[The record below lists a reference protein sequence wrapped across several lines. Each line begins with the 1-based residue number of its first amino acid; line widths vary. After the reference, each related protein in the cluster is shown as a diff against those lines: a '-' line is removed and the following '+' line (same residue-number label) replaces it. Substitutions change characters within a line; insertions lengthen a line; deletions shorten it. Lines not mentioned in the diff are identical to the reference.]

1 MMYKKQNLPELTL
14 RGLVLGSILTIIF
27 TASNVYLGL
36 KVGLTFSSSIPA
48 VVISMAVL
56 SLFKT
61 SNILENNMIQTQASA
76 AGTLSSVIFVIPGL
90 FMCGY
95 WSEFPLWQTFMIC
108 LCGGGLG
115 VLFTIPLR
123 RTMVVES
130 KLAYPEGRAAAEIL
144 KVANKDQSSKKGK
157 QGIKEIA
164 LGSFIAAIFS
174 LLSNGFKLAASES
187 NFAFIW
193 NKMAFGFSMG
203 YSLALL
209 GAGYLVGLAG
219 AIALFVG
226 MFLAWGIFTPYLSN
240 FEFDSA
246 KNAVDLA
253 SSVWS
258 SKVRLIGTGAI
269 AIAALWTLIELLK
282 PVIEGI
288 KEIVKNVKIT
298 KAALWTLI
306 ELLKPVIEGIKE
318 IVKNVKITNQE
329 KNERTNID
337 LSLKSIFIL
346 FVLMVVGLFIT
357 FYSFV
362 EDANLSIYYQM
373 LFSFVGTLVSVL
385 IGFFVAAACGYM
397 AGLVGS
403 SSSPISGIGLI
414 GVIISSIVFLVLG
427 VELFQDPM
435 LSKFAVALAIF
446 TTSVILATA
455 AISNDNLQDLKTG
468 HLVGATPWKQQVAL
482 LVGCVFGA
490 LAIVPV
496 LNLLY
501 QAYGFV
507 GAMPREGM
515 DASSA
520 LAAPQANLMSTI
532 AQGIFHH
539 NIEWGYMAFGVFV
552 GILMIIIDKILRRTQ
567 KMSLPPLA
575 VGIGIYLPP
584 AVNIPL
590 VIGGILKYIVM
601 QHLTKKYAKNSHK
614 EEKLASCEQ
623 RGTLFASGLIVGE
636 SIFGVIIAGI
646 TVFSVSMGGSENP
659 LALNLANFHDSE
671 LFALIF
677 FVGVVLY
684 FIKRIVKKDA

>member
-123 RTMVVES
+123 RTIVVES

-269 AIAALWTLIELLK
+269 AI
-282 PVIEGI
+282 
-288 KEIVKNVKIT
+288 
-298 KAALWTLI
+298 AALWTLI

>member
-1 MMYKKQNLPELTL
+1 KQNLPELTL

-269 AIAALWTLIELLK
+269 AI
-282 PVIEGI
+282 
-288 KEIVKNVKIT
+288 
-298 KAALWTLI
+298 AALWTLI

>member
-1 MMYKKQNLPELTL
+1 MYKKQNLPELTL
-14 RGLVLGSILTIIF
+14 RGLILGSILTIIF

-61 SNILENNMIQTQASA
+61 SNILENNMVQTQASA

-219 AIALFVG
+219 AIALFIG

-269 AIAALWTLIELLK
+269 AI
-282 PVIEGI
+282 
-288 KEIVKNVKIT
+288 
-298 KAALWTLI
+298 AALWTLI

-552 GILMIIIDKILRRTQ
+552 GILMIIIDKILKGTQ

>member
-1 MMYKKQNLPELTL
+1 MYKKQNLPELTL

-61 SNILENNMIQTQASA
+61 SNILENNMVQTQASA

-123 RTMVVES
+123 RAMVVES

-144 KVANKDQSSKKGK
+144 KVANKDQSNKKGK

-298 KAALWTLI
+298 
-306 ELLKPVIEGIKE
+306 
-318 IVKNVKITNQE
+318 NQE

-346 FVLMVVGLFIT
+346 FVLMVAGLFIT

-552 GILMIIIDKILRRTQ
+552 GILMIIIDKILKGTQ

-601 QHLTKKYAKNSHK
+601 QYLTKKYAKNSHK

>member
-1 MMYKKQNLPELTL
+1 MQKTYSLPELTL
-14 RGLVLGSILTIIF
+14 RGLLLGSILTIIF

-61 SNILENNMIQTQASA
+61 SNILENNMVQTQASA

-298 KAALWTLI
+298 
-306 ELLKPVIEGIKE
+306 
-318 IVKNVKITNQE
+318 NQE

-362 EDANLSIYYQM
+362 EDTNLSIYYQM

-539 NIEWGYMAFGVFV
+539 NIEWGYIAFGVVV
-552 GILMIIIDKILRRTQ
+552 GIFIIIIDKILR
-567 KMSLPPLA
+567 KNGNLSLPPLA

-584 AVNIPL
+584 SVNIPL
-590 VIGGILKYIVM
+590 VIGGILKYFVM
-601 QHLTKKYAKNSHK
+601 RYLANKYQNNSHK
-614 EEKLASCEQ
+614 NEKIATHEQ
-623 RGTLFASGLIVGE
+623 KGTLFASGLIVGE
-636 SIFGVIIAGI
+636 SIFGVIIAAI
-646 TVFSVSMGGSENP
+646 TVFSVSMGGSESP
-659 LALNLANFHDSE
+659 LKLSFLNIHNNE
-671 LFALIF
+671 LLGLIF
-677 FVGVVLY
+677 FIGVILY
-684 FIKRIVKKDA
+684 FIKRIVKIH

>member
-14 RGLVLGSILTIIF
+14 RGLILGSILTIIF

-61 SNILENNMIQTQASA
+61 SNILENNMVQTQASA

-298 KAALWTLI
+298 
-306 ELLKPVIEGIKE
+306 
-318 IVKNVKITNQE
+318 NQE

-397 AGLVGS
+397 AGLVES

-552 GILMIIIDKILRRTQ
+552 GILMIIIDKILKGTQ

-584 AVNIPL
+584 AINIPL

>member
-14 RGLVLGSILTIIF
+14 RGLILGSILTIIF

-61 SNILENNMIQTQASA
+61 SNILENNMVQTQASA

-123 RTMVVES
+123 RAMVVES

-144 KVANKDQSSKKGK
+144 KVANKDQSNKKGK

-174 LLSNGFKLAASES
+174 LLTNGFKLAASES

-193 NKMAFGFSMG
+193 NKMVFGFSMG

-298 KAALWTLI
+298 
-306 ELLKPVIEGIKE
+306 
-318 IVKNVKITNQE
+318 NQE

-373 LFSFVGTLVSVL
+373 LFSFIGTLVSVL

-507 GAMPREGM
+507 GAIPREGM

-539 NIEWGYMAFGVFV
+539 NIEWGYMA
-552 GILMIIIDKILRRTQ
+552 
-567 KMSLPPLA
+567 
-575 VGIGIYLPP
+575 
-584 AVNIPL
+584 
-590 VIGGILKYIVM
+590 
-601 QHLTKKYAKNSHK
+601 
-614 EEKLASCEQ
+614 
-623 RGTLFASGLIVGE
+623 
-636 SIFGVIIAGI
+636 
-646 TVFSVSMGGSENP
+646 
-659 LALNLANFHDSE
+659 
-671 LFALIF
+671 
-677 FVGVVLY
+677 
-684 FIKRIVKKDA
+684 

>member
-1 MMYKKQNLPELTL
+1 MYKKQNLPELTL
-14 RGLVLGSILTIIF
+14 RGLILGSILTIIF

-61 SNILENNMIQTQASA
+61 SNILENNMVQTQASA

-282 PVIEGI
+282 PVIES
-288 KEIVKNVKIT
+288 
-298 KAALWTLI
+298 
-306 ELLKPVIEGIKE
+306 IKE

-552 GILMIIIDKILRRTQ
+552 GILMIIIDKILKGTQ

-584 AVNIPL
+584 AINIPL

>member
-14 RGLVLGSILTIIF
+14 RGLILGSILTIIF

-61 SNILENNMIQTQASA
+61 SNILENNMVQTQASA

-123 RTMVVES
+123 RAMVVES

-144 KVANKDQSSKKGK
+144 KVANKDQSNKKGK

-269 AIAALWTLIELLK
+269 AI
-282 PVIEGI
+282 
-288 KEIVKNVKIT
+288 
-298 KAALWTLI
+298 AALWTLI

-552 GILMIIIDKILRRTQ
+552 GILMIIIDKILKGTQ

-684 FIKRIVKKDA
+684 FIKRIV

>member
-1 MMYKKQNLPELTL
+1 MYKKQNLPELTL
-14 RGLVLGSILTIIF
+14 RGLILGSILTIIF

-61 SNILENNMIQTQASA
+61 SNILENNMVQTQASA

-123 RTMVVES
+123 RAMVVES

-144 KVANKDQSSKKGK
+144 KVANKDQSNKKGK

-240 FEFDSA
+240 SEFDSA

-298 KAALWTLI
+298 
-306 ELLKPVIEGIKE
+306 
-318 IVKNVKITNQE
+318 NQE
-329 KNERTNID
+329 KNERTTID

-552 GILMIIIDKILRRTQ
+552 GILMIIIDKISRRTQ

-601 QHLTKKYAKNSHK
+601 QYLTQKYAKNSHK

-659 LALNLANFHDSE
+659 LALNLTNFHDSE
-671 LFALIF
+671 LLALIF

>member
-1 MMYKKQNLPELTL
+1 MYKKQNLPELTL

-298 KAALWTLI
+298 
-306 ELLKPVIEGIKE
+306 
-318 IVKNVKITNQE
+318 NQE

-482 LVGCVFGA
+482 LVSCVFGA

>member
-1 MMYKKQNLPELTL
+1 MQKTYSLPELTL
-14 RGLVLGSILTIIF
+14 RGLLLGSILTIIF

-61 SNILENNMIQTQASA
+61 SNILENNMVQTQASA

-123 RTMVVES
+123 RAMVVES

-298 KAALWTLI
+298 
-306 ELLKPVIEGIKE
+306 
-318 IVKNVKITNQE
+318 NQE

-414 GVIISSIVFLVLG
+414 GIIVSSLVILLLG
-427 VELFQDPM
+427 ANLFDDPM
-435 LSKFAVALAIF
+435 LSKFAIALAIF
-446 TTSVILATA
+446 TTSVIVATA

-515 DASSA
+515 DLSSA

-532 AQGIFHH
+532 AQGIFNH
-539 NIEWGYMAFGVFV
+539 NIEWGYIAFGVVV
-552 GILMIIIDKILRRTQ
+552 GIFIIIIDKILR
-567 KMSLPPLA
+567 KNGNLSLPPLA

-584 AVNIPL
+584 SVNIPL
-590 VIGGILKYIVM
+590 VIGGILKYFVM
-601 QHLTKKYAKNSHK
+601 RYLANKYQNNSHK
-614 EEKLASCEQ
+614 NEKIATHEQ
-623 RGTLFASGLIVGE
+623 KGTLFASGLIVGE
-636 SIFGVIIAGI
+636 SIFGVIIAAI
-646 TVFSVSMGGSENP
+646 TVFSVSMGGSESP
-659 LALNLANFHDSE
+659 LKLSFLNIHNNE
-671 LFALIF
+671 LLGLIF
-677 FVGVVLY
+677 FIGVILY
-684 FIKRIVKKDA
+684 FIKRIVKIH

>member
-1 MMYKKQNLPELTL
+1 M
-14 RGLVLGSILTIIF
+14 
-27 TASNVYLGL
+27 
-36 KVGLTFSSSIPA
+36 
-48 VVISMAVL
+48 
-56 SLFKT
+56 
-61 SNILENNMIQTQASA
+61 
-76 AGTLSSVIFVIPGL
+76 
-90 FMCGY
+90 
-95 WSEFPLWQTFMIC
+95 
-108 LCGGGLG
+108 
-115 VLFTIPLR
+115 
-123 RTMVVES
+123 
-130 KLAYPEGRAAAEIL
+130 
-144 KVANKDQSSKKGK
+144 
-157 QGIKEIA
+157 
-164 LGSFIAAIFS
+164 
-174 LLSNGFKLAASES
+174 LSNGFKLAASES

-226 MFLAWGIFTPYLSN
+226 MFLAWGVFTPYLSS
-240 FEFDSA
+240 FEFDGV
-246 KNAVDLA
+246 KNASELA
-253 SSVWS
+253 SSVWAA
-258 SKVRLIGTGAI
+258 KVRLIGTGAI
-269 AIAALWTLIELLK
+269 AI
-282 PVIEGI
+282 
-288 KEIVKNVKIT
+288 
-298 KAALWTLI
+298 AALWTLI

-346 FVLMVVGLFIT
+346 FIIMTIGLFIT

-362 EDANLSIYYQM
+362 SDANLNNYYQI
-373 LFSFVGTLVSVL
+373 LFAFAGTFIAVL

>member
-1 MMYKKQNLPELTL
+1 ELTL
-14 RGLVLGSILTIIF
+14 RGLILGSILTIIF

-61 SNILENNMIQTQASA
+61 SNILENNMVQTQASA

-269 AIAALWTLIELLK
+269 AI
-282 PVIEGI
+282 
-288 KEIVKNVKIT
+288 
-298 KAALWTLI
+298 AALWTLI

-552 GILMIIIDKILRRTQ
+552 GILMIIIDKILKGTQ

-623 RGTLFASGLIVGE
+623 RATLFASGLIVGE

>member
-1 MMYKKQNLPELTL
+1 MYKKQNLPELTL

-61 SNILENNMIQTQASA
+61 SNILENNMVQTQASA

-123 RTMVVES
+123 RTMVIES

-269 AIAALWTLIELLK
+269 AI
-282 PVIEGI
+282 
-288 KEIVKNVKIT
+288 
-298 KAALWTLI
+298 AALWTLI

>member
-298 KAALWTLI
+298 
-306 ELLKPVIEGIKE
+306 
-318 IVKNVKITNQE
+318 NQE

-362 EDANLSIYYQM
+362 EDVNLSIYYQM

>member
-14 RGLVLGSILTIIF
+14 RGLILGSILTIIF

-61 SNILENNMIQTQASA
+61 SNILENNMVQTQASA

-298 KAALWTLI
+298 
-306 ELLKPVIEGIKE
+306 
-318 IVKNVKITNQE
+318 NQE

-507 GAMPREGM
+507 GAMPREGT

-552 GILMIIIDKILRRTQ
+552 GILMIIIDKILKGTQ

>member
-1 MMYKKQNLPELTL
+1 MYKKQNLPELTL
-14 RGLVLGSILTIIF
+14 RGLILGSILTIIF

-48 VVISMAVL
+48 VVISMVVS

-61 SNILENNMIQTQASA
+61 SNILENNMVQTQASA

-123 RTMVVES
+123 RAMVVES

-144 KVANKDQSSKKGK
+144 KVANKDQSNKKGK

-269 AIAALWTLIELLK
+269 AI
-282 PVIEGI
+282 
-288 KEIVKNVKIT
+288 
-298 KAALWTLI
+298 AALWTLI

-515 DASSA
+515 DTSSA

-590 VIGGILKYIVM
+590 VIGGILKFIVM
-601 QHLTKKYAKNSHK
+601 QYLTKKYAKNSHK

>member
-14 RGLVLGSILTIIF
+14 RGLILGSILTIIF

-61 SNILENNMIQTQASA
+61 SNILENNMVQTQASA

-282 PVIEGI
+282 PVI
-288 KEIVKNVKIT
+288 K
-298 KAALWTLI
+298 
-306 ELLKPVIEGIKE
+306 GIKE

-552 GILMIIIDKILRRTQ
+552 GILMIIIDKILKGTQ

>member
-1 MMYKKQNLPELTL
+1 MQKTYSLPELTL
-14 RGLVLGSILTIIF
+14 RGLLLGSILTIIF

-61 SNILENNMIQTQASA
+61 SNILENNMVQTQASA

-123 RTMVVES
+123 RAMVVES

-144 KVANKDQSSKKGK
+144 KVANKDQSDKKGK
-157 QGIKEIA
+157 QGVKEIA

-193 NKMAFGFSMG
+193 NKMAFGFSAG

-269 AIAALWTLIELLK
+269 AI
-282 PVIEGI
+282 
-288 KEIVKNVKIT
+288 
-298 KAALWTLI
+298 AALWTLI

-414 GVIISSIVFLVLG
+414 GIIVSSLVILLLG
-427 VELFQDPM
+427 ANLFDDPM
-435 LSKFAVALAIF
+435 LSKFAIALAIF
-446 TTSVILATA
+446 TTSVIVATA

-468 HLVGATPWKQQVAL
+468 YLVGATPWKQQVAL
-482 LVGCVFGA
+482 LIGCVFGA

>member
-1 MMYKKQNLPELTL
+1 MYKKQNLPELTL
-14 RGLVLGSILTIIF
+14 RGLILGSILTIIF

-61 SNILENNMIQTQASA
+61 SNILENNMVQTQASA

-269 AIAALWTLIELLK
+269 AI
-282 PVIEGI
+282 
-288 KEIVKNVKIT
+288 
-298 KAALWTLI
+298 AALWTLI

-552 GILMIIIDKILRRTQ
+552 GILMIIVDKILKGTQ

-584 AVNIPL
+584 AINIPL

>member
-1 MMYKKQNLPELTL
+1 MHKTQSLPELTL
-14 RGLVLGSILTIIF
+14 RGLILGSILTIIF

-56 SLFKT
+56 SFFKT
-61 SNILENNMIQTQASA
+61 SNILENNMVQTQASA

-123 RTMVVES
+123 KAMVVES

-144 KVANKDQSSKKGK
+144 KVANKDQSDKKGK
-157 QGIKEIA
+157 KGVKEIA
-164 LGSFIAAIFS
+164 LGSFIAAFFS
-174 LLSNGFKLAASES
+174 LLSSGFKLIASES
-187 NFAFIW
+187 GFAFIW
-193 NKMAFGFSMG
+193 NKMAFGFSVG

-226 MFLAWGIFTPYLSN
+226 MFLAWGVFTPYLSS
-240 FEFDSA
+240 FEFDNI
-246 KNAVDLA
+246 KNANELA
-253 SSVWS
+253 SSVWA

-282 PVIEGI
+282 PVIDGI
-288 KEIVKNVKIT
+288 KEIIKNVKISD
-298 KAALWTLI
+298 I
-306 ELLKPVIEGIKE
+306 QSKE
-318 IVKNVKITNQE
+318 NTSK
-329 KNERTNID
+329 D
-337 LSLKSIFIL
+337 LSIKSIFIL
-346 FVLMVVGLFIT
+346 FVIMVAGLFIT

-362 EDANLSIYYQM
+362 SDANLNNYYQI
-373 LFSFVGTLVSVL
+373 LFAFAGTLISVL

-414 GVIISSIVFLVLG
+414 GIIISSLVILLLG
-427 VELFQDPM
+427 ANLLNDPM
-435 LSKFAVALAIF
+435 LSKFAIALAIF

-468 HLVGATPWKQQVAL
+468 YLVGATPWKQQVAL
-482 LVGCVFGA
+482 LIGCIFGA

-515 DASSA
+515 DLSSA

-539 NIEWGYMAFGVFV
+539 NIEWGYMAFGVGV
-552 GILMIIIDKILRRTQ
+552 GIIIIVIDKILR
-567 KMSLPPLA
+567 KKGDLSLPPLA

-584 AVNIPL
+584 SVNIPL
-590 VIGGILKYIVM
+590 VVGGILKYFVM
-601 QHLTKKYAKNSHK
+601 KYLVKKYEKNPHK
-614 EEKLASCEQ
+614 SEKIATHEQ
-623 RGTLFASGLIVGE
+623 KGTLFASGLIVGE
-636 SIFGVIIAGI
+636 SIFGVIIAAI
-646 TVFSVSMGGSENP
+646 TVFSVSMGGSESP
-659 LALNLANFHDSE
+659 LALNILNIHNNEF
-671 LFALIF
+671 FGLIF
-677 FVGVVLY
+677 FIGVMLY
-684 FIKRIVKKDA
+684 FIRRIVKTQ

>member
-1 MMYKKQNLPELTL
+1 MYKKQNLPELTL

-61 SNILENNMIQTQASA
+61 SNILENNMVQTQASA

-298 KAALWTLI
+298 
-306 ELLKPVIEGIKE
+306 
-318 IVKNVKITNQE
+318 NQE

-373 LFSFVGTLVSVL
+373 LFSFVETLVSVL

-552 GILMIIIDKILRRTQ
+552 GILMIIIDKILKGTQ

>member
-1 MMYKKQNLPELTL
+1 MQKTYSLPELTL
-14 RGLVLGSILTIIF
+14 RGLLLGSILTIIF

-61 SNILENNMIQTQASA
+61 SNILENNMVQTQASA

-90 FMCGY
+90 FMCEY

-123 RTMVVES
+123 RAMVVES

-269 AIAALWTLIELLK
+269 AI
-282 PVIEGI
+282 
-288 KEIVKNVKIT
+288 
-298 KAALWTLI
+298 AALWTLI

-552 GILMIIIDKILRRTQ
+552 GILMIIIDKILKGTQ

>member
-61 SNILENNMIQTQASA
+61 SNILENNMVQTQASA

-269 AIAALWTLIELLK
+269 AI
-282 PVIEGI
+282 
-288 KEIVKNVKIT
+288 
-298 KAALWTLI
+298 AALWTLI

-552 GILMIIIDKILRRTQ
+552 GILMIIIDKILKGTQ

-677 FVGVVLY
+677 FVGVILY

>member
-14 RGLVLGSILTIIF
+14 RGLILGSILTIIF

-61 SNILENNMIQTQASA
+61 SNILENNMVQTQASA

-209 GAGYLVGLAG
+209 EAGYLVGLAG

-240 FEFDSA
+240 FEFDST

-269 AIAALWTLIELLK
+269 AI
-282 PVIEGI
+282 
-288 KEIVKNVKIT
+288 
-298 KAALWTLI
+298 AALWTLI

-552 GILMIIIDKILRRTQ
+552 GILMIIIDKILKGTQ

>member
-14 RGLVLGSILTIIF
+14 RGLILGSILTIIF

-61 SNILENNMIQTQASA
+61 SNILENNMVQTQASA

-123 RTMVVES
+123 RAMVVES

-144 KVANKDQSSKKGK
+144 KVANKDQSNKKGK

-174 LLSNGFKLAASES
+174 LLSNGFKLVASES

-269 AIAALWTLIELLK
+269 AI
-282 PVIEGI
+282 
-288 KEIVKNVKIT
+288 
-298 KAALWTLI
+298 AALWTLI

-490 LAIVPV
+490 LAIAPV

-532 AQGIFHH
+532 VQGIFHH

-601 QHLTKKYAKNSHK
+601 QYLTKKYAKNSHK

-684 FIKRIVKKDA
+684 FIKRIVKKMLNFWG

>member
-1 MMYKKQNLPELTL
+1 MYKKQNLPELTL
-14 RGLVLGSILTIIF
+14 RGLILGSILTIIF

-61 SNILENNMIQTQASA
+61 SNILENNMVQTQASA

-269 AIAALWTLIELLK
+269 AI
-282 PVIEGI
+282 
-288 KEIVKNVKIT
+288 
-298 KAALWTLI
+298 AALWTLI

-539 NIEWGYMAFGVFV
+539 NIEWCYMAFGVFV

-575 VGIGIYLPP
+575 IGIGIYLPP

>member
-14 RGLVLGSILTIIF
+14 RGLILGSILTIIF

-61 SNILENNMIQTQASA
+61 SNILENNMVQTQASA

-269 AIAALWTLIELLK
+269 AIAAF
-282 PVIEGI
+282 
-288 KEIVKNVKIT
+288 
-298 KAALWTLI
+298 WTLI

>member
-1 MMYKKQNLPELTL
+1 MYKKQNLPELTL
-14 RGLVLGSILTIIF
+14 RGLILGSILTIIF

-48 VVISMAVL
+48 AVISMAVL

-61 SNILENNMIQTQASA
+61 SNILENNMVQTQASA

-269 AIAALWTLIELLK
+269 AI
-282 PVIEGI
+282 
-288 KEIVKNVKIT
+288 
-298 KAALWTLI
+298 AALWTLI

-552 GILMIIIDKILRRTQ
+552 GILMIIIDKILKGTQ

-584 AVNIPL
+584 TVNIPL

-623 RGTLFASGLIVGE
+623 RATLFASGLIVGE

>member
-1 MMYKKQNLPELTL
+1 MYKKQNLPELTL
-14 RGLVLGSILTIIF
+14 RGLILGSILTIIF

-61 SNILENNMIQTQASA
+61 SNILENNMVQTQASA

-269 AIAALWTLIELLK
+269 AI
-282 PVIEGI
+282 
-288 KEIVKNVKIT
+288 
-298 KAALWTLI
+298 AALWTLI

-552 GILMIIIDKILRRTQ
+552 GILMIIIDKILKGTQ

-584 AVNIPL
+584 AINIPL

-671 LFALIF
+671 LFAFIF

>member
-61 SNILENNMIQTQASA
+61 SNILENNMVQTQASA

-226 MFLAWGIFTPYLSN
+226 MFLVWGIFTPYLSN

-269 AIAALWTLIELLK
+269 AI
-282 PVIEGI
+282 
-288 KEIVKNVKIT
+288 
-298 KAALWTLI
+298 AALWTLI

-552 GILMIIIDKILRRTQ
+552 GILMIIIDKILKGTQ

>member
-14 RGLVLGSILTIIF
+14 RGLILGSILTIIF

-61 SNILENNMIQTQASA
+61 SNILENNMVQTQASA

-298 KAALWTLI
+298 
-306 ELLKPVIEGIKE
+306 
-318 IVKNVKITNQE
+318 NQE

-507 GAMPREGM
+507 GSMPREGM

-552 GILMIIIDKILRRTQ
+552 GILMIIIDKILKGTQ

>member
-1 MMYKKQNLPELTL
+1 MYKKQNLPELTL
-14 RGLVLGSILTIIF
+14 RGLILGSILTIIF

-61 SNILENNMIQTQASA
+61 SNILENNMVQTQASA

-123 RTMVVES
+123 RAMVVES

-298 KAALWTLI
+298 
-306 ELLKPVIEGIKE
+306 
-318 IVKNVKITNQE
+318 NQE

-346 FVLMVVGLFIT
+346 FVLMVAGLFIT

-552 GILMIIIDKILRRTQ
+552 GILMIIIDKILKGTQ

-646 TVFSVSMGGSENP
+646 TVFSVSMDGSENP

>member
-1 MMYKKQNLPELTL
+1 MYKKQNLPELTL
-14 RGLVLGSILTIIF
+14 RGLILGSILTIIF

-61 SNILENNMIQTQASA
+61 SNILENNMVQTQASA

-298 KAALWTLI
+298 
-306 ELLKPVIEGIKE
+306 
-318 IVKNVKITNQE
+318 NQE

-362 EDANLSIYYQM
+362 EDTNLSIYYQM

>member
-14 RGLVLGSILTIIF
+14 RGLILGSILTIIF

-61 SNILENNMIQTQASA
+61 SNILENNMVQTQASA

-298 KAALWTLI
+298 
-306 ELLKPVIEGIKE
+306 
-318 IVKNVKITNQE
+318 NQE

-346 FVLMVVGLFIT
+346 FVLMVVGLFII

-552 GILMIIIDKILRRTQ
+552 GILMIIIDKILKGTQ